1 MTRWVAIVWLDKI
14 KQRYIHGGDES
25 FDAQRKEALDMAISA
40 LREQDATDINVGNKW
55 ISVEEQLPD
64 KRMDVLIFTLDCD
77 TYIADY
83 IPSVKQWWVEN
94 DLRSDVSHWMPMP
107 EPPTEEEV

>member
-1 MTRWVAIVWLDKI
+1 MTREYAIGLLTAIMGHEPYGSSV
-14 KQRYIHGGDES
+14 S
-25 FDAQRKEALDMAISA
+25 TALDMAIAA
-40 LREQDATDINVGNKW
+40 LREQDSLAKKTSDKKTSEW

-64 KRMDVLIFTLDCD
+64 KRMDVLIFTWDCD